1 LRNRTRLIELDN
13 SKNLINKDLSSLL
26 QDRSKNVLS
35 RFGFT
40 INQGIT
46 IPELNQMLTNV
57 NRYWKD
63 TLRPSLTSL
72 CCEAV
77 GGPQNVTHN
86 ASLMV
91 TLISAGMGIHDDII
105 DKSTNKH
112 FRRTLSGL
120 WGTDKAIVVGD
131 LLIVKAL
138 SAIRE
143 LAKQVDPTKSD
154 SIISAYEAAFVE
166 MCEGELIEI
175 ASRKKLDT
183 TLEQCNSFLW
193 KFGADT
199 EVCAKIGATLGNGS
213 QEQVDALAQFGRRL
227 GYSFRIGGEL
237 KDCLN
242 IEGNLPERLLNESV
256 PLPILFASRSSKENH
271 QKIEVI
277 LSNHKISSSDIKAI
291 LELCFATNA
300 FDYIKNIS
308 RQNTDEAKKML
319 TALSPSNAQS
329 ALTSLLDQYMKDI
342 ESLCL

>member
-1 LRNRTRLIELDN
+1 LIELDN
-13 SKNLINKDLSSLL
+13 SKTLINKELSSLL

-35 RFGFT
+35 RFGYA

-46 IPELNQMLTNV
+46 IPELKQMLTNV

-63 TLRPSLTSL
+63 ILRPSLTSL

-77 GGPQNVTHN
+77 GGPQNITYN

-112 FRRTLSGL
+112 FRMTLSGL
-120 WGTDKAIVVGD
+120 WGPDKALVVGD

-143 LAKQVDPTKSD
+143 LAKQCDPTKSD
-154 SIISAYEAAFVE
+154 LIISAYEAAFVE

-175 ASRKKLDT
+175 SSRKKLDT
-183 TLEQCNSFLW
+183 TLEQCNNFLW

-213 QEQVDALAQFGRRL
+213 QEQIDALAQFGRRL
-227 GYSFRIGGEL
+227 GYSFRLAGEL

-256 PLPILFASRSSKENH
+256 PLPILFADHASRENH
-271 QKIEVI
+271 QKIESI
-277 LSNHKISSSDIKAI
+277 LNHPKVSSSDIKAI
-291 LELCFATNA
+291 LELCFSTNA

-308 RQNTDEAKKML
+308 QQNTEVGKEML
-319 TALSPSNAQS
+319 TTLPLTNTRN
-329 ALTSLLDQYMKDI
+329 ALTRLLDQYMKDI